1 MTKKLANTNII
12 IIFVY
17 VFETNQSPLK
27 NKTMKI
33 YNTTTEKEVS
43 LTIIDRNTGCEWTN
57 DLIGNAGDLHY
68 NSDREMAEMSQED
81 YEWWSNTIEGLE
93 KIEDLTEEAKELLSS
108 EDFEELEEK
117 LRNEGNANDYEQ
129 HIATLTAIL
138 NEVIEENK

>member
-1 MTKKLANTNII
+1 
-12 IIFVY
+12 
-17 VFETNQSPLK
+17 
-27 NKTMKI
+27 MKI

-43 LTIIDRNTGCEWTN
+43 LTIIDRKTGCEWTN
-57 DLIGNAGDLHY
+57 DLIGNAGALNY

-81 YEWWSNTIEGLE
+81 FEWWSNTIEGLE
-93 KIEDLTEEAKELLSS
+93 KIEDLTEEAKELISS

-117 LRNEGNANDYEQ
+117 LRNEGNASDYEQ